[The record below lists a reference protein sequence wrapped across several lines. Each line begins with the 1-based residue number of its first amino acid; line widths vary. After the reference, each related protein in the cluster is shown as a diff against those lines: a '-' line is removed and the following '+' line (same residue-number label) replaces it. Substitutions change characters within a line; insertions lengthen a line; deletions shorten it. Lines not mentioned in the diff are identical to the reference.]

1 MNAKVAGVMSTNVIA
16 VRENASFKEIA
27 AKLRDQRISAFPVI
41 DEDSKVIGVVS
52 EADLIAK
59 EVFEDDGGED
69 NSGPPSGLIHRRDL
83 EKAKGVTARELMS
96 QPAVTVWPDDTVRH
110 AARLMYD
117 RRVKRLPVVDGAGRL
132 VGIVSRTDVLT
143 VYNRPDQ
150 EIYHQ
155 ITDVIRQEFR
165 TDPLSYRVTVQ
176 DGVVTL
182 AGEPETA
189 AIGQEIVGAVRHIES
204 VVAVRD
210 RLEYPG
216 TDLHPYG
223 PRY

>member
-27 AKLRDQRISAFPVI
+27 ATLRDQRISAFPVI

-59 EVFEDDGGED
+59 EVFEDGGEH
-69 NSGPPSGLIHRRDL
+69 NPGPPSGLIHRRDL
-83 EKAKGVTARELMS
+83 EKANGVTARELMS

-117 RRVKRLPVVDGAGRL
+117 RRVKRLPVVDGVGRL

-143 VYNRPDQ
+143 VYNRPDK
-150 EIYHQ
+150 EICHL

-189 AIGQEIVGAVRHIES
+189 AIGQEIVRAVRHIEG

-210 RLEYPG
+210 RLDYPG
-216 TDLHPYG
+216 TDLRPYG
-223 PRY
+223 PLY